1 MIAAHRCTTILAVV
15 YGAMALLGLT
25 LTAPSSAW
33 AQTSKPPVIS
43 LKAFTSVPEWVL
55 DITWNA
61 KDVYEDKDI
70 STRVELTATARYY
83 LKQSDRRDDWGRWEA
98 HSEQSSNIAYT
109 SFILHKRQAQR
120 LKYEGTIGPLMGTDA
135 VFQVG
140 GLTPGYQLDV
150 SAMFPVK
157 VSPALPMPTSA
168 LGLFTTE
175 HGSPPSFC
183 IGPLPASGTTIHG
196 SRVIFANIGP
206 FGNSNAPRTRLAIQY
221 VLREH
226 VPDLAPLVPQ
236 KKDKGYRR

>member
-1 MIAAHRCTTILAVV
+1 MIAAHRFTKILAVV
-15 YGAMALLGLT
+15 YGAMVLLGLT
-25 LTAPSSAW
+25 VTAPSAW
-33 AQTSKPPVIS
+33 AQTAKPPVIS
-43 LKAFTSVPEWVL
+43 LKTFTSIPEWVL

-61 KDVYEDKDI
+61 KDAYEDKDI
-70 STRVELTATARYY
+70 SARVELTATARYY
-83 LKQSDRRDDWGRWEA
+83 LKQLDRRDGWGRWEA

-109 SFILHKRQAQR
+109 SFIQYKSKNQR

-150 SAMFPVK
+150 SATFPVK
-157 VSPALPMPTSA
+157 VTPALPMPGA
-168 LGLFTTE
+168 LGLFTAE

-183 IGPLPASGTTIHG
+183 TGPLPASGTTIHG
-196 SRVIFANIGP
+196 SRVILANVGP

-236 KKDKGYRR
+236 KKNKGYQR